1 MVLEPKLCDFTH
13 TILFVWPSNTINYM
27 QCLIGIF
34 LYELTYQHIRS
45 WICSLIANWFW
56 FRRSTFNVFNSLN
69 LQLKAH
75 ISINSCIICDLS
87 SVLIL
92 VHSETCM
99 PLPPMRCS
107 FLIPLSLPSLPS
119 VASSLPFHIW
129 GCWILKMDSGSIY
142 GELETYFSSLYVYI
156 PLNLNCMPMSVY
168 SLSLS
173 LPPFFA
179 HMGMLKIAV
188 GICYWPLN
196 QRHIFIYNLFTC
208 LLCLFLVKEIYCIGL
223 NEWNFVEVWCSNRK
237 ISFDYPSPPFIS
249 VYTHI
254 FLHITYYIC
263 YNSFHLFFR
272 FQNCL
277 V

>member
-13 TILFVWPSNTINYM
+13 TVLFVWPSNTINYM

-45 WICSLIANWFW
+45 WISSLIANWFW

-107 FLIPLSLPSLPS
+107 FLIPLTVSLHFLLSLLL
-119 VASSLPFHIW
+119 SLFTYGDAEYWRWTLVLYMVNWRHTFLHYMCTFLWIW
-129 GCWILKMDSGSIY
+129 TACPCLC
-142 GELETYFSSLYVYI
+142 T
-156 PLNLNCMPMSVY
+156 
-168 SLSLS
+168 LSLS
-173 LPPFFA
+173 LPSFLCTYGDA
-179 HMGMLKIAV
+179 ED
-188 GICYWPLN
+188 CSW
-196 QRHIFIYNLFTC
+196 NL
-208 LLCLFLVKEIYCIGL
+208 LLTTESK
-223 NEWNFVEVWCSNRK
+223 
-237 ISFDYPSPPFIS
+237 
-249 VYTHI
+249 
-254 FLHITYYIC
+254 TYFY
-263 YNSFHLFFR
+263 L
-272 FQNCL
+272 
-277 V
+277 